1 MADIAFF
8 SEQLLQRTN
17 ISSINVQNL
26 FFCGVPKP

>member
-8 SEQLLQRTN
+8 SEQPLQRTN
-17 ISSINVQNL
+17 ISINVQNL